1 MVTIQ
6 CLSSLKLS
14 QFVNRAYTKEEIIVV
29 AAAVI
34 PFPCPTI
41 PWVCRIKC
49 EVVSMQC
56 LLSFKYRLD
65 AEPRE
70 LRDLVSRGA
79 LSCRR
84 PERSEGAT
92 KGSEAH

>member
-1 MVTIQ
+1 M
-6 CLSSLKLS
+6 
-14 QFVNRAYTKEEIIVV
+14 
-29 AAAVI
+29 
-34 PFPCPTI
+34 
-41 PWVCRIKC
+41 
-49 EVVSMQC
+49 
-56 LLSFKYRLD
+56 YRLD